1 MRVVIPAR
9 YGSTRLPSKVLKSLA
24 GKPLLQHVHERA
36 VASGAEAVVIA
47 TDDERVAAAASRF
60 GADTMLTSADHQSGT
75 DRVAEVVR
83 ERGWTDDVPIVN
95 VQGDA
100 PLIPP
105 GSIQQVAALL
115 QKHDTA
121 DLATFDSLLGY
132 GASLV
137 ETGGPEP
144 FVQAYSAEW
153 CLLVFDFFPLHV
165 LLSTRS
171 LLAGAG
177 ADRNLLPGETRRDRE
192 MVSDCRVA

>member
-1 MRVVIPAR
+1 MPAVVSLREDGFLIETLSQTDLYA
-9 YGSTRLPSKVLKSLA
+9 YFDFLA
-24 GKPLLQHVHERA
+24 GF
-36 VASGAEAVVIA
+36 S
-47 TDDERVAAAASRF
+47 
-60 GADTMLTSADHQSGT
+60 
-75 DRVAEVVR
+75 
-83 ERGWTDDVPIVN
+83 
-95 VQGDA
+95 
-100 PLIPP
+100 
-105 GSIQQVAALL
+105 SIIF
-115 QKHDTA
+115 TA